1 MSRDS
6 QHTLLDRVAGP
17 RERRPSWMEKPNPLT
32 QVGKAVSLVIICALI
47 LVPIL
52 VVFSTSL
59 ASPAEVTE
67 NGGWVLFPTEPTL
80 QAYQDILS
88 GGTITRSLAV
98 SVGITVVGTA
108 VSLFGTITLA
118 YVLSREHFSLR
129 KPLLL
134 MVLFTFLFPPG
145 MLPGYL
151 VVKGLGLLD
160 SYWALI
166 LPVAINVF
174 NLVIMRGFF
183 QGLPQEL
190 YDAARIDGAGE
201 LTVLLR
207 IVLPLSKAVIAVI
220 GLFYAVGYWNSF
232 FSAILY
238 LNDSSKW
245 PLQAVLQTVVTKGA
259 NLGGNTT
266 DALSDSGA
274 VAAPQTY
281 QMATV
286 VVAVIP
292 ILIIYPFIQKYF
304 TKGVLTG
311 AIKS

>member
-1 MSRDS
+1 M
-6 QHTLLDRVAGP
+6 TGILGAKEP
-17 RERRPSWMEKPNPLT
+17 RPAWQEKPRAIT
-32 QVGKAVSLVIICALI
+32 RGAKAVALIVICALVA
-47 LVPIL
+47 VPFLI
-52 VVFSTSL
+52 VVSTSL
-59 ASPAEVTE
+59 ASPDEVTD

-80 QAYQDILS
+80 QAYEDILS
-88 GGTITRSLAV
+88 GGTITRALAV
-98 SVGITVVGTA
+98 SVGVTVGGTLI
-108 VSLFGTITLA
+108 SLFGTITLA
-118 YVLSREHFSLR
+118 YALSRDHFSLR

-151 VVKGLGLLD
+151 VVKNLGLLD
-160 SYWALI
+160 TYWALV

-207 IVLPLSKAVIAVI
+207 IVLPLSKAVVAVI

-232 FSAILY
+232 FNAILY
-238 LNDSSKW
+238 LNDSDKW
-245 PLQAVLQTVVTKGA
+245 PLQAVLQTVVTRGA

-266 DALSDSGA
+266 EALSDSGA

-286 VVAVIP
+286 VVAVVP
-292 ILIIYPFIQKYF
+292 ILIVYPFIQRYF